1 MQLCRFYWQMPVLE
15 RKCKNMLLIFWN
27 AGTIRFVEGLTLLE
41 PFLADRVLSQNRGQ
55 RCGLRQGPIT

>member
-1 MQLCRFYWQMPVLE
+1 MPVLE

-41 PFLADRVLSQNRGQ
+41 PFPG
-55 RCGLRQGPIT
+55 